1 MNVRQIEAFR
11 AVMTAG
17 TTKGAAEML
26 RVSQPAISRLIG
38 QLERSLRFDLFD
50 RSKGRLTPTHEAQLL
65 FEEVERTFR
74 SLDKIAE
81 RAADIREGKAGS
93 IKMAVLPA
101 LAFGFLPRVVRA
113 FADRHP
119 GTAVSIHI
127 PTSERI
133 AEWAASQQIDF
144 GIAVDAAPRTGIE
157 IEEFCRDA
165 YRLAVPV
172 GHRLAARAAV
182 GPEDLE
188 GERFL
193 SYTANNSVRQ
203 FADKVFQRSGV
214 TRILTAEAQYSAAL
228 AELVAQDL
236 GVALIDPFT
245 AADPAGRG
253 IVGLRFEPAIEFNL
267 GILYPSHRPLSR
279 AARSFLSL
287 LRAHRNDVL
296 GRCAIGKQSVL
307 TSAHRR

>member
-26 RVSQPAISRLIG
+26 RVSQPAVSRLIA
-38 QLERSLRFDLFD
+38 QLERGLRFDLFD
-50 RSKGRLTPTHEAQLL
+50 RSKGRLTPTPEAQLL

-93 IKMAVLPA
+93 LKMAVLPA

-113 FADRHP
+113 FADRNP

-172 GHRLAARAAV
+172 GHRLAARAMVGTRGSRRRELPVLHGQQFGAAV
-182 GPEDLE
+182 RRQGVPAQ
-188 GERFL
+188 RRHPR
-193 SYTANNSVRQ
+193 SYR
-203 FADKVFQRSGV
+203 RS
-214 TRILTAEAQYSAAL
+214 
-228 AELVAQDL
+228 
-236 GVALIDPFT
+236 
-245 AADPAGRG
+245 
-253 IVGLRFEPAIEFNL
+253 AI
-267 GILYPSHRPLSR
+267 
-279 AARSFLSL
+279 
-287 LRAHRNDVL
+287 
-296 GRCAIGKQSVL
+296 
-307 TSAHRR
+307 

>member
-26 RVSQPAISRLIG
+26 RVSQPAVSRLIS
-38 QLERSLRFDLFD
+38 QLECGLRFALFD
-50 RSKGRLTPTHEAQLL
+50 RSKGRLTPTPEAQLL

-93 IKMAVLPA
+93 LKVAVLPA
-101 LAFGFLPRVVRA
+101 LAFGFLARVVRA
-113 FADRHP
+113 FADRNP
-119 GTAVSIHI
+119 GMTVSIHI

-144 GIAVDAAPRTGIE
+144 GMAVDAAPRTGVE

-165 YRLAVPV
+165 YRLAVPA
-172 GHRLAARAAV
+172 GHRLAAREIV
-182 GPEDLE
+182 RPEDLE
-188 GERFL
+188 GESFL

-203 FADKVFQRSGV
+203 FADQVFQRSGV
-214 TRILTAEAQYSAAL
+214 TRALTAEAQYSAAL
-228 AELVAQDL
+228 AELVAQNL

-245 AADPAGRG
+245 AADLAGRG
-253 IVGLRFEPAIEFNL
+253 IVGLRFDPVVEFHV

-296 GRCAIGKQSVL
+296 GSCSISKPGVL
-307 TSAHRR
+307 T